1 MSDFYW
7 FDMGDDSDQ
16 PFVRLADLGDSLV
29 IHAGPVRAVDTLEG
43 VRFARECVVHDVESG
58 DVFNE
63 HLLFVG
69 EPL

>member
-7 FDMGDDSDQ
+7 FDMGDDPDR
-16 PFVRLADLGDSLV
+16 PFVRLADLGDSLM
-29 IHAGPVRAVDTLEG
+29 IYAGPVMAVDTLEG
-43 VRFARECVVHDVESG
+43 VRFARECVVHDVDSG

-69 EPL
+69 EPS